1 MKLALLVATPLFA
14 SASPMDAPVEYG
26 AIVKVECGNA
36 RGTGFHLGG
45 GRYVTADHV
54 TRGRVCAIAGV
65 PVAVVRTSE
74 PLDIS
79 ELHGL
84 PIPDALE
91 LNCRGVKAG
100 RVYRSVGWGQMNYRL
115 TLPLIATRNR
125 DADSA
130 GLNVMVGT
138 IERGMSGGP
147 VIDAKGKVVALNNR
161 HSPARVRALSDTWIC
176 GG

>member
-1 MKLALLVATPLFA
+1 MKLALALVATPVLA

-26 AIVKVECGNA
+26 AIVQIRCGNA
-36 RGTGFHLGG
+36 RGTGFHIGE
-45 GRYVTADHV
+45 GRYITADHV
-54 TRGRVCAIAGV
+54 TRGRVCAIEGV
-65 PVAVVRTSE
+65 PVEMVRTSQ

-79 ELHGL
+79 EVRGVPL
-84 PIPDALE
+84 PDKLDV
-91 LNCRGVKAG
+91 NCRGIRFA
-100 RVYRSVGWGQMNYRL
+100 RVYRSVGWGEMNYRL

-147 VIDAKGKVVALNNR
+147 VIDAKGKVAAINNR
-161 HSPARVRALSDTWIC
+161 HSPARVRSMGDTWLC
-176 GG
+176 N